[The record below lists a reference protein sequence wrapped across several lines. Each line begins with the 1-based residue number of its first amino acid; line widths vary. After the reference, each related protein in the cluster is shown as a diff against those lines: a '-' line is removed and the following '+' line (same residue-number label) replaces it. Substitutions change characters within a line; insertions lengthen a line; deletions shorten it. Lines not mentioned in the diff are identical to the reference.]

1 MSKLN
6 NALKKAAPGIIELV
20 VNGLRHYRD
29 NKGLMDIDPD
39 EAVPHWSLE
48 EDAARLEHDPLIAIA
63 KQLEDASDL
72 DLGYSTVETVGDVQ
86 GSIDDQ
92 LSHVG
97 HDSPAA
103 DRHTEEKV
111 YGAEA
116 KSYAG
121 QSDIDYCIECA
132 VKHGQ
137 TAQVLMRE
145 AVQRA
150 EVSGPEAP
158 GVKEKVRGVTAE
170 LTGVEHDTDTVGDP
184 SVMALNTMARGVRKF
199 IYTSGAE
206 IGRAS
211 KEDLNEAKTLIGKLV
226 EAAYMAREAV
236 DCPTCSLHPV

>member
-6 NALKKAAPGIIELV
+6 EAIKKAAPGVLDLV
-20 VNGLRHYRD
+20 VNGIRHYRD
-29 NKGLMDIDPD
+29 NRGLADIDPD

-48 EDAARLEHDPLIAIA
+48 ADIERLHGDPLIDVAE
-63 KQLEDASDL
+63 QLEDASDL
-72 DLGYSTVETVGDVQ
+72 DLGYSTVETVRDIQ
-86 GSIDDQ
+86 ESIDDQ

-116 KSYAG
+116 KSFEG
-121 QSDIDYCIECA
+121 QSDVDYCIECA

-145 AVQRA
+145 ATQRA
-150 EVSGPEAP
+150 EVSGPSAP

-211 KEDLNEAKTLIGKLV
+211 KEDLNEAKILIGKLV

>member
-6 NALKKAAPGIIELV
+6 RALKKAAPGFIEIAV
-20 VNGLRHYRD
+20 DGLRHYRD
-29 NKGLMDIDPD
+29 NRGIMDIDPD
-39 EAVPHWSLE
+39 EAVPYWSLE
-48 EDAARLEHDPLIAIA
+48 DDVARLERDPLIGIA
-63 KQLEDASDL
+63 KQLEDSSGL
-72 DLGYSTVETVGDVQ
+72 DLGYNPTETVVDVQ
-86 GSIDDQ
+86 ESIDDQ

-103 DRHTEEKV
+103 EQHTEEKV
-111 YGAEA
+111 YGAGA
-116 KSYAG
+116 KSYEG
-121 QSDIDYCIECA
+121 QSDVDYCIECA

-137 TAQVLMRE
+137 TAHVLMRE

-211 KEDLNEAKTLIGKLV
+211 KEDLLEAKTLIRKLV

>member
-6 NALKKAAPGIIELV
+6 EAIKKAAPGIIELA

-29 NKGLMDIDPD
+29 NKGLADIDPD
-39 EAVPHWSLE
+39 EAIPHWNLE
-48 EDAARLEHDPLIAIA
+48 ADITRLEQDPLIDIA

-72 DLGYSTVETVGDVQ
+72 DLGYDPASTVAEVQ
-86 GSIDDQ
+86 ESIDGQ

-116 KSYAG
+116 KSYAD

-145 AVQRA
+145 ALQRA
-150 EVSGPEAP
+150 EVSGPESP

-184 SVMALNTMARGVRKF
+184 SVMALNTMARGIRKF

-211 KEDLNEAKTLIGKLV
+211 KEDLNEAKILLGKLV
-226 EAAYMAREAV
+226 EAAYMAREAL
-236 DCPTCSLHPV
+236 DCPTCSLQPV